1 MRRCR
6 ASDARHL
13 LMGLQFRL
21 SSPASTRW
29 VPRRSRPG
37 ATYTKSTITKI
48 TNVSNMLETIL
59 FYSLA
64 IVAVVSALL
73 VITRTNPIAS
83 ALMLVVCFL
92 ATAGIFAMLGSVFL
106 AVIQVL
112 IYAGAIMVL
121 FIFVIMLIH
130 TEPGML
136 KKRMVTFGKIL
147 GAAAAGYLAIVLSLA
162 VWRPPFVEAP
172 TAGETFLAPA
182 TMGRALLTQYILPFE
197 ILSVILFIAIVGAV
211 VLAKKKL

>member
-1 MRRCR
+1 
-6 ASDARHL
+6 
-13 LMGLQFRL
+13 
-21 SSPASTRW
+21 
-29 VPRRSRPG
+29 
-37 ATYTKSTITKI
+37 
-48 TNVSNMLETIL
+48 MLETIL

-64 IVAVVSALL
+64 VVAVISALL
-73 VITRTNPIAS
+73 VITRRNPIAS

-136 KKRMVTFGKIL
+136 KKRMITFGKIL
-147 GAAAAGYLAIVLSLA
+147 GAAAAVYLAIVLSLA

-182 TMGRALLTQYILPFE
+182 TMGRELLTQYIFPFE
-197 ILSVILFIAIVGAV
+197 ILSVILLIAIVGAV

>member
-1 MRRCR
+1 
-6 ASDARHL
+6 
-13 LMGLQFRL
+13 
-21 SSPASTRW
+21 
-29 VPRRSRPG
+29 
-37 ATYTKSTITKI
+37 
-48 TNVSNMLETIL
+48 MLETIL